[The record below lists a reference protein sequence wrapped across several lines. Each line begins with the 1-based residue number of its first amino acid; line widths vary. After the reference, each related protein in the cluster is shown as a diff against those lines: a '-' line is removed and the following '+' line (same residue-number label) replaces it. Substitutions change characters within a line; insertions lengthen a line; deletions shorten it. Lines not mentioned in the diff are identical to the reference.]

1 MNAAVLIPDQPEA
14 PKSGRAGAQGGRA
27 FPGAGLVWQDGN
39 TSAGPARVL
48 PRREPG
54 RMASG
59 QDSEEFAALI
69 EAIARRQDRA
79 AFTRVFAHYA
89 PRVKAYLLRLGL
101 DAAQGEEVT
110 QEVMVAVWRKAAS
123 FDRAQA
129 SAATWVFR
137 IARNRRIDVFRRDQR
152 AQLDAHD
159 PALIP
164 APEAQPDHAAEAS
177 EREALVRRAMAEL
190 PPEQLDLVRRAFYE
204 DLSHSEIAA
213 STGVPL
219 GTVKSRLRLAFAK
232 MKLNLADIGAGADQ
246 EALA

>member
-1 MNAAVLIPDQPEA
+1 
-14 PKSGRAGAQGGRA
+14 
-27 FPGAGLVWQDGN
+27 
-39 TSAGPARVL
+39 
-48 PRREPG
+48 
-54 RMASG
+54 MASG

-129 SAATWVFR
+129 SAATWIFR

>member
-1 MNAAVLIPDQPEA
+1 
-14 PKSGRAGAQGGRA
+14 
-27 FPGAGLVWQDGN
+27 
-39 TSAGPARVL
+39 
-48 PRREPG
+48 
-54 RMASG
+54 MASG
-59 QDSEEFAALI
+59 QDSEDFAALI
-69 EAIARRQDRA
+69 EAIAARQDRA
-79 AFTRVFAHYA
+79 AFTRVFAFYG

-123 FDRAQA
+123 FDRRQA
-129 SAATWVFR
+129 SAATWIFR

-152 AQLDAHD
+152 AQVDAHD
-159 PALIP
+159 PAFEP
-164 APEAQPDHAAEAS
+164 VAEVAPDHAAEAS
-177 EREALVRRAMAEL
+177 EREAQVRRAMAEL

-213 STGVPL
+213 TTGVPL

-232 MKLNLADIGAGADQ
+232 MKLKLSDISDGADFE